1 MKIIYSIRKLAV
13 VMLLMC
19 MSTAS
24 LCAFS
29 GKLSP
34 RSRCALSEEVTK
46 SEDMKSC
53 FIKISDEN
61 VIADLKRLG
70 VKINCRFGEIV
81 TAQIPVGKFYEV
93 SKLAQ
98 VKYMQL
104 AQRMSVCNYNARRM
118 SGVDEVHSAKG
129 INRGYTGNGVIVG
142 MVDVGIDFN
151 SIEFRNEQGESRVKS
166 VYLPCVEG
174 GATSEIGGEELPGS
188 SYATPEAIAALTTDC
203 TTMSHGTHTTTTAA
217 GSYKGNDCYGV
228 ATDADL
234 VLCAMPEEELTDVN
248 IANSIAYIFDYA
260 DRVGK
265 PAVINMSLSSNCGPH
280 DGTSMLSQAM
290 AAITGKG
297 KICVLSVGNDATL
310 LTKVSK
316 QFNVD
321 NDLLCTFFEN
331 LYARYCIL
339 GDCDMW
345 ANSSRPFKAQF
356 VIYDKRK
363 KAFAYESAWYEASS
377 SDDGVVELNFDEIDK
392 MKEIYTGKVCF
403 SSGIGN
409 NGNMEL
415 YTTFNVKAV
424 CEASEAGN
432 YYMGMRFSADDGVTL
447 TGWTNTGTGMVSYGI
462 DGWVYGTSDGN
473 ISDLVTGEG
482 VISVGAYCSCIS
494 VPTFGGTVDYDG
506 GELGDI
512 AYFSS
517 YGKDMNGISRPTV
530 TAPGYVVVSC
540 LNRFDTD
547 AIASVSDKT
556 YSQDIDGSTYLWGTM
571 YGTSQSAP
579 VVAGTIALWLEADA
593 ELTPDDVN
601 LILEQSSTR
610 DEFVEQG
617 NSDKWGYG
625 KLNALK
631 GLQIIE
637 GSGIDNVAEA
647 SKLWSLGYS
656 GGVFTLL
663 SPCDG
668 NVQLELYD
676 VSGCRVLSASGVVD
690 GGVANIRCND
700 EPAKGVYVAR
710 VTVDGLIYTF
720 KIII

>member
-1 MKIIYSIRKLAV
+1 
-13 VMLLMC
+13 MLLMC

-70 VKINCRFGEIV
+70 VKINCRFGDIV

-174 GATSEIGGEELPGS
+174 GATSVIGGEELPGS

-217 GSYKGNDCYGV
+217 GSYKGNNCYGV

-392 MKEIYTGKVCF
+392 MKEIYTGKVCY

-432 YYMGMRFSADDGVTL
+432 Y
-447 TGWTNTGTGMVSYGI
+447 
-462 DGWVYGTSDGN
+462 
-473 ISDLVTGEG
+473 
-482 VISVGAYCSCIS
+482 
-494 VPTFGGTVDYDG
+494 
-506 GELGDI
+506 
-512 AYFSS
+512 
-517 YGKDMNGISRPTV
+517 
-530 TAPGYVVVSC
+530 
-540 LNRFDTD
+540 
-547 AIASVSDKT
+547 
-556 YSQDIDGSTYLWGTM
+556 
-571 YGTSQSAP
+571 
-579 VVAGTIALWLEADA
+579 
-593 ELTPDDVN
+593 
-601 LILEQSSTR
+601 
-610 DEFVEQG
+610 
-617 NSDKWGYG
+617 
-625 KLNALK
+625 
-631 GLQIIE
+631 
-637 GSGIDNVAEA
+637 
-647 SKLWSLGYS
+647 
-656 GGVFTLL
+656 
-663 SPCDG
+663 
-668 NVQLELYD
+668 
-676 VSGCRVLSASGVVD
+676 
-690 GGVANIRCND
+690 
-700 EPAKGVYVAR
+700 
-710 VTVDGLIYTF
+710 
-720 KIII
+720 

>member
-1 MKIIYSIRKLAV
+1 MK
-13 VMLLMC
+13 
-19 MSTAS
+19 
-24 LCAFS
+24 
-29 GKLSP
+29 P
-34 RSRCALSEEVTK
+34 
-46 SEDMKSC
+46 C

-61 VIADLKRLG
+61 VTAELKRLG
-70 VKINCRFGEIV
+70 VKINCRFGDIITV
-81 TAQIPVGKFYEV
+81 QIPVSKFTEV

-104 AQRMSVCNYNARRM
+104 AQRMSVCNFNARSM
-118 SGVDEVHSAKG
+118 SYVDDVHLAKG
-129 INRGYTGNGVIVG
+129 INRSYTGKDVIVG

-151 SIEFRNEQGESRVKS
+151 SVEFGDGKGGSRVKS

-174 GATSEIGGEELPGS
+174 GSTSVIDGEELPGS
-188 SYATPEAIAALTTDC
+188 SYSTPEAIAALTTDC

-310 LTKVSK
+310 RTKVSK
-316 QFNVD
+316 QFNAD
-321 NDLLCTFFEN
+321 SELLCTFFEN

-345 ANSSRPFKAQF
+345 ADSQRPFKAQF
-356 VIYDKRK
+356 VIYDKRQ

-377 SDDGVVELNFDEIDK
+377 SDGSVVELNFDEIDEV
-392 MKEIYTGKVCF
+392 KEIYTGKVCF

-415 YTTFNVKAV
+415 YTSFDVKAV
-424 CEASEAGN
+424 CDADEAGN
-432 YYMGMRFSADDGVTL
+432 YYMGMRFSADEGATL

-462 DGWVYGTSDGN
+462 EGWVYGTSDGN
-473 ISDLVTGEG
+473 ISDLVTGDG
-482 VISVGAYCSCIS
+482 VISVGAYCSCTS
-494 VPTFGGTVDYDG
+494 VSTIGGNIEYNGRV
-506 GELGDI
+506 LGDI

-517 YGKDMNGISRPTV
+517 YGKDMNGVSRPTV
-530 TAPGYVVVSC
+530 TAPGYVTVSC
-540 LNRFDTD
+540 LNRFDTV
-547 AIASVSDKT
+547 ATASISDKT
-556 YSQDIDGSTYLWGTM
+556 YSQDIDDSTYLWGMM

-579 VVAGTIALWLEADA
+579 VVAGAVALWLEAKA
-593 ELTPDDVN
+593 ELTPDDVK

-617 NSDKWGYG
+617 NPDKWGYG

-637 GSGIDNVAEA
+637 GSGIDNVAET
-647 SKLWSLGYS
+647 SKLWSLSYS
-656 GGVFTLL
+656 DGAFTLV

-668 NVQLELYD
+668 NARLELYD
-676 VSGCRVLSASGVVD
+676 VSGCRVLSASGVAD
-690 GGVANIRCND
+690 GGVACIRCID
-700 EPAKGVYVAR
+700 EPAAGIYVAR
-710 VTVDGLIYTF
+710 VAVDAVVHTF
-720 KIII
+720 KIIILTNN